1 MSVVPRCARTAL
13 SGAGGLLLVLAL
25 LVTSTLLPAA
35 PSPDGAPPS
44 IAPAAADPLAR
55 CATPAL
61 APALAVP
68 DDGDLPRVAGTSKAE
83 VRRLAGVLRGGTT
96 ARAQAIGLMT
106 YLAATDPGA
115 DEAERAARL
124 GEVDLDVDGFYRRL
138 AQVEDWAGLEPSV
151 AAHRVTGSPDPYAY
165 EDQWTPAVVAMAAVT
180 GRTADALTPVLEIG
194 AGAERICRPRADAPR
209 GFPLPAGSGWT
220 VEATPAPRTSQDDR
234 DGGTDGGGGS
244 VGGGRGASKPPS
256 PVLVTSECGTP
267 VLAASSG
274 VVTVSRDRR
283 AAGPWLVEVTR
294 DGVTTTYSH
303 VGRPTVTSGRP
314 VLVGDQLATVG
325 DFGDVSACALGFSV
339 RTAEG
344 VLSAAESER
353 WLRPVPLAP
362 ARPRGPVDTSRE
374 TAAFRMATYNVLGTH
389 LTAPGGSRPGFAP
402 GTTRM
407 ARGLGLLEAS
417 GASVVAFQEFESP
430 AAGVVSADGDWGLFR
445 ATPNDR
451 FAGGSTGGN
460 AIAWR
465 TDTWELLDSSEF
477 TVPYRYPLHMPV
489 VHLKNRDTG
498 GEVYVVGVHNPASTA
513 KQGDQS
519 GARAAA
525 RAEEKRQVLALEQS
539 SGLPVVIAGDFN
551 ERGPA
556 KCDLNA
562 SGILSPGGC
571 GGYNGVDLIFGAGD
585 VTLSDLT
592 PDNRLLGGIS
602 DHPLVTAGVTIHP

>member
-1 MSVVPRCARTAL
+1 MSAVPHRARRVLA
-13 SGAGGLLLVLAL
+13 GAGGLLLVLAL
-25 LVTSTLLPAA
+25 VATSTLLPGAT
-35 PSPDGAPPS
+35 SPDGVLPS
-44 IAPAAADPLAR
+44 VAPAAADPLAR

-61 APALAVP
+61 APAVAVP
-68 DDGDLPRVAGTSKAE
+68 DDADLPRVPRTSAAE

-115 DEAERAARL
+115 GDAEKLARL
-124 GEVDLDVDGFYRRL
+124 GRTDLDVDGFYRRL
-138 AQVEDWAGLEPSV
+138 VRVEDWAALEPSV

-180 GRTADALTPVLEIG
+180 GRAADALTPVLEVG
-194 AGAERICRPRADAPR
+194 AGAEKICRPRAGAPR

-220 VEATPAPRTSQDDR
+220 VEATPAPGKSGKTGAAGKRGK
-234 DGGTDGGGGS
+234 GGKS
-244 VGGGRGASKPPS
+244 GAPS
-256 PVLVTSECGTP
+256 PVQVTSECGTP

-283 AAGPWLVEVTR
+283 AAGPWLIEVAR

-303 VGRPTVTSGRP
+303 VGRPTVVSGRP

-325 DFGDVSACALGFSV
+325 DFGDVSSCALGFSV
-339 RTAEG
+339 RTADG

-362 ARPRGPVDTSRE
+362 PRPREPVDTSRE
-374 TAAFRMATYNVLGTH
+374 TAVFRMATYNVLGTH

-407 ARGLGLLEAS
+407 ARGLGVLEAS

-430 AAGVVSADGDWGLFR
+430 AAGVVTADGDWGLFR

-451 FAGGSTGGN
+451 FRGGSTGGN
-460 AIAWR
+460 AVAWR

-489 VHLKNRDTG
+489 VHLKNRDIG

-539 SGLPVVIAGDFN
+539 SGLPVIIAGDFN

-571 GGYNGVDLIFGAGD
+571 GGYNGVDQIFGAGD
-585 VTLSDLT
+585 VTLSDVT